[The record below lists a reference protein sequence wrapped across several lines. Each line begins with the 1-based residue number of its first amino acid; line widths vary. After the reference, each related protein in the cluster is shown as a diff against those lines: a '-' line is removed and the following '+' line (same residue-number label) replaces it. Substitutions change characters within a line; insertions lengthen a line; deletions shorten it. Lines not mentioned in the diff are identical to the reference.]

1 MEKYIK
7 PAYFACQVEIT
18 DVLLASL
25 QEKGENTLG
34 DITGDEGSFEL
45 NFNEI
50 F

>member
-1 MEKYIK
+1 MNRYVK
-7 PAYFACQVEIT
+7 PTYLVEEVEMT